1 MSVTPPAPLSPLRP
15 QYVRLHDGRALAYLD
30 VGPRDAPP
38 VMHFHGIP
46 CSRLEAL
53 WEADSCHELGVR
65 VICPDRPGY
74 GLSDYLPDRSLLD
87 WPADVTALADAL
99 GLGRFGVVGVSGGG
113 PYALACAFA
122 MPDRLTGVCVVSG
135 VGRLDQEGALDG
147 VAPIHRLAF
156 GNVRTRPWIARSAL
170 GTSLA
175 LVKRVP
181 SMMLKLQRC
190 PADLMAL
197 RSARPEIASLSFMA
211 ESVHRGLKGPLR
223 DAWILAGPWGFEPEN
238 VRAEVHLWHGDVDP
252 TVPPRH
258 SLELEALLPHAHL
271 RVCPGEGHLLFAGH
285 LPDIMAAA
293 AGA

>member
-135 VGRLDQEGALDG
+135 VGRLHTKGGLDG
-147 VAPIHRLAF
+147 VDPFYRLAF
-156 GNVRTRPWIARSAL
+156 RHVRTRPWIARTVLRTNVAIVKMRP
-170 GTSLA
+170 SLMRR
-175 LVKRVP
+175 L
-181 SMMLKLQRC
+181 MTC
-190 PADLMAL
+190 PPDLAAL
-197 RSARPEIASLSFMA
+197 RSARPEITSLGFMA
-211 ESVHRGLKGPLR
+211 ESVHRGLDGPVR
-223 DAWILAGPWGFEPEN
+223 DAWILAGAWGFEPED
-238 VRAEVHLWHGDVDP
+238 VTAEVHLWHGDTDP
-252 TVPPRH
+252 TIPLRH
-258 SLELEALLPHAHL
+258 SEELATLLPHL
-271 RVCPGEGHLLFAGH
+271 RVCPGEGHLLYAGH
-285 LPDIMAAA
+285 LAEIMAAA
-293 AGA
+293 TGA